1 MISLNSFPLKAT
13 PNNTCIPAEISC
25 KEISAGMQV
34 EKDSIFS
41 QKYELVKKKVKKEKF
56 TEALEDA
63 LEIYG
68 HAKKNAHKENLFL
81 ITLLVA
87 DIYKRANNNKRA
99 LEYFKESLQVLRSGL
114 ILDKKNT
121 DYSVKYLAK
130 TYLRIGSEFQKASKK
145 DSALYYYT
153 KIEKLTALDEEF
165 LKYKAVSFSNV
176 SGIYETDSLFEK
188 AIFYVRKSIDIH
200 KKINN
205 KIDQAGNLNNLG
217 NIYLSMHNYAKSK
230 ENYLKGIQ
238 LIKNDNSHIAT
249 ILKADLYFNL
259 AWAMRNLKDYE
270 AYDYHYLSTNIEHEI
285 REKQVRR
292 MVEEVTA
299 KFDLEAVKKEAKN
312 RFRLYGAIGL
322 IVILCLLFGL
332 NFYKLKQKNLGLKLS
347 QTQLLQ
353 SQHIEKLKSE
363 SQTRVL
369 NATIDAKE
377 SERKEIAETLHDSV
391 CALLSSANLHLM
403 ATKSQFRGKI
413 PIEIDKSQ
421 SIIVEASQK
430 IRDLSHSL
438 VSSVLLNFGLHFAVK
453 DMTSKCSNSALYM
466 LTDIHSLTRY
476 DQNFEIKIYNII
488 QEFLNNILKHSK
500 AKNSI
505 IKLFEQNNRICFQIS
520 DDGIGFDVSKIAVKG
535 GLGINQINAR
545 IQMMNGEFLI
555 ESAAGEGTTIYVEL
569 PVIKKNA
576 INHV

>member
-176 SGIYETDSLFEK
+176 SSVYDVVVLNQGQEIVMTSLN
-188 AIFYVRKSIDIH
+188 IFC
-200 KKINN
+200 
-205 KIDQAGNLNNLG
+205 
-217 NIYLSMHNYAKSK
+217 
-230 ENYLKGIQ
+230 
-238 LIKNDNSHIAT
+238 
-249 ILKADLYFNL
+249 
-259 AWAMRNLKDYE
+259 
-270 AYDYHYLSTNIEHEI
+270 
-285 REKQVRR
+285 
-292 MVEEVTA
+292 
-299 KFDLEAVKKEAKN
+299 
-312 RFRLYGAIGL
+312 RLY
-322 IVILCLLFGL
+322 
-332 NFYKLKQKNLGLKLS
+332 
-347 QTQLLQ
+347 
-353 SQHIEKLKSE
+353 
-363 SQTRVL
+363 VL
-369 NATIDAKE
+369 
-377 SERKEIAETLHDSV
+377 
-391 CALLSSANLHLM
+391 
-403 ATKSQFRGKI
+403 
-413 PIEIDKSQ
+413 
-421 SIIVEASQK
+421 
-430 IRDLSHSL
+430 
-438 VSSVLLNFGLHFAVK
+438 
-453 DMTSKCSNSALYM
+453 
-466 LTDIHSLTRY
+466 
-476 DQNFEIKIYNII
+476 
-488 QEFLNNILKHSK
+488 
-500 AKNSI
+500 
-505 IKLFEQNNRICFQIS
+505 
-520 DDGIGFDVSKIAVKG
+520 
-535 GLGINQINAR
+535 
-545 IQMMNGEFLI
+545 
-555 ESAAGEGTTIYVEL
+555 
-569 PVIKKNA
+569 
-576 INHV
+576 